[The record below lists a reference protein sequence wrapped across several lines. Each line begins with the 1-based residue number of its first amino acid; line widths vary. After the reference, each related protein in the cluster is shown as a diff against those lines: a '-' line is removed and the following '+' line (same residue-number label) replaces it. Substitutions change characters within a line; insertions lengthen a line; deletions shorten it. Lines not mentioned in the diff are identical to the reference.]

1 MFKIQKELNQFHISS
16 FTHSAKFKRKRN
28 GLFTK
33 KHIFVA
39 AWHKLPE
46 KPDISAIAPFAV
58 YLLQPDMFNPTKKS
72 VFALLGTL
80 LLLTACNNQ
89 SDKQAQHPTSNH
101 TNDTVQVE
109 IPEWLLG
116 TWSGKFDVDTQN
128 SDYEILI
135 SLLIDA
141 SGTVIQTSS
150 DNSSPVEMLMGQ
162 CTDIDSRLMTVQF
175 DNDTEKTEYLLDYKN
190 KRIAIGNNTWLNK
203 NNE

>member
-1 MFKIQKELNQFHISS
+1 M
-16 FTHSAKFKRKRN
+16 
-28 GLFTK
+28 
-33 KHIFVA
+33 
-39 AWHKLPE
+39 
-46 KPDISAIAPFAV
+46 
-58 YLLQPDMFNPTKKS
+58 
-72 VFALLGTL
+72 
-80 LLLTACNNQ
+80 
-89 SDKQAQHPTSNH
+89 
-101 TNDTVQVE
+101 E

-128 SDYEILI
+128 SDYEIFI

>member
-1 MFKIQKELNQFHISS
+1 MRHGINY
-16 FTHSAKFKRKRN
+16 RN
-28 GLFTK
+28 NLTFLQ
-33 KHIFVA
+33 
-39 AWHKLPE
+39 LPL
-46 KPDISAIAPFAV
+46 FAV

-80 LLLTACNNQ
+80 LLLTACNSQ
-89 SDKQAQHPTSNH
+89 SDKQAQHPTSNR

-162 CTDIDSRLMTVQF
+162 CTDIDNRLMTVQF

>member
-1 MFKIQKELNQFHISS
+1 MFKIQKELNQFHISN
-16 FTHSAKFKRKRN
+16 FTHSKKFKGKRN

-46 KPDISAIAPFAV
+46 QPDISAIAPFAV

-72 VFALLGTL
+72 IFALLGTL
-80 LLLTACNNQ
+80 FLLTACNSQ
-89 SDKQAQHPTSNH
+89 SGKQAQHPTSNRM
-101 TNDTVQVE
+101 NDTVQVE

-116 TWSGKFDVDTQN
+116 TWSGKFAVDTQN

-162 CTDIDSRLMTVQF
+162 CTDIDNRLMTVQF

-203 NNE
+203 NE

>member
-1 MFKIQKELNQFHISS
+1 M
-16 FTHSAKFKRKRN
+16 
-28 GLFTK
+28 
-33 KHIFVA
+33 
-39 AWHKLPE
+39 
-46 KPDISAIAPFAV
+46 
-58 YLLQPDMFNPTKKS
+58 
-72 VFALLGTL
+72 
-80 LLLTACNNQ
+80 
-89 SDKQAQHPTSNH
+89 SDE
-101 TNDTVQVE
+101 VR
-109 IPEWLLG
+109 
-116 TWSGKFDVDTQN
+116 KFDVDTQN

-203 NNE
+203 DNE